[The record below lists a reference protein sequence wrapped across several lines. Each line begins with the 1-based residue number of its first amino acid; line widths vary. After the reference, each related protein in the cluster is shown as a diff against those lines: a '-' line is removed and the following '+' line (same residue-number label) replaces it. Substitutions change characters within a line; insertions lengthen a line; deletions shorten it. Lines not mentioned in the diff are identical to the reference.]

1 MPGLSLDGKKN
12 KQRKKRERKHKEVVH
27 QKPEIIPEEPEKEEE
42 VLGTYSVLDSI
53 ELDISDAE
61 DDWYLAWVHDNFD
74 ERMQPMIDT
83 LPQSDKNAVDSAI
96 KSAIIAYN
104 SGNVVDGDVN
114 SKITSREMEV
124 EIY

>member
-27 QKPEIIPEEPEKEEE
+27 QEPEIIPEEPEKEEE

-61 DDWYLAWVHDNFD
+61 DDCPNKFILNLLKINSSPALCQNF
-74 ERMQPMIDT
+74 
-83 LPQSDKNAVDSAI
+83 
-96 KSAIIAYN
+96 
-104 SGNVVDGDVN
+104 
-114 SKITSREMEV
+114 
-124 EIY
+124 

>member
-27 QKPEIIPEEPEKEEE
+27 QEPEIIPEEPEKEEE

-74 ERMQPMIDT
+74 AADDRH
-83 LPQSDKNAVDSAI
+83 
-96 KSAIIAYN
+96 
-104 SGNVVDGDVN
+104 
-114 SKITSREMEV
+114 TSTIR
-124 EIY
+124 